1 MINIKWKK
9 AFTLAEVI
17 IVCSLFSLMVIW
29 TIVAINKAY
38 IFLDNSRLS
47 VRATNLAREWVE
59 MVYNLRDTN
68 RRKYSWEKD
77 SNWLKL
83 WSWTTSMGAWVYTIN
98 EATNSS
104 GNSFIYLENVGVPD
118 VETFYSI
125 DWFFSDA
132 YSWQREK
139 CKLDFTGTYSY
150 YSWWTL
156 ATWWIIKD
164 LVEVQGLEFYRVMRV
179 FGVYCKNST
188 SSNDT
193 SCSNAQDPKEMRF
206 CVRVFYESQ
215 WQHSIELCSIMTN
228 FQE

>member
-1 MINIKWKK
+1 MFNIKREK

-29 TIVAINKAY
+29 IIVAINRAY
-38 IFLDNSRLS
+38 IFLDNTRLA
-47 VRATNLAREWVE
+47 VRASNLARGWVE

-68 RRKYSWEKD
+68 WRKYSWERD
-77 SNWLKL
+77 GNRLNL
-83 WSWTTSMGAWVYTIN
+83 WSWAGSMGVWVYTIN

-104 GNSFIYLENVGVPD
+104 GNSFIYLENISVPD

-139 CKLDFTGTYSY
+139 SKLDFTGTYSY
-150 YSWWTL
+150 YTWWTI

-164 LVEVQGLEFYRVMRV
+164 LIEVDGLEFYRVARIFDIV
-179 FGVYCKNST
+179 NKNSCT
-188 SSNDT
+188 STD
-193 SCSNAQDPKEMRF
+193 CPQEVRF

-215 WQHSIELCSIMTN
+215 WRHSIELCSIMTN
-228 FQE
+228 FME